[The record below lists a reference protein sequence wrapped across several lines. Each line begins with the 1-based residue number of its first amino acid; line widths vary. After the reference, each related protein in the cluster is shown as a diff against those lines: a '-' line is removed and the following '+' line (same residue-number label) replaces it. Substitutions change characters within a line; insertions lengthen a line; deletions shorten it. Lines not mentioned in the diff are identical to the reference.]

1 MELGDD
7 AEVGRRTEGDDLA
20 FALDDEP
27 HGDALHAACGE
38 RRTHLLPEDGRE
50 LEADQTVEDA
60 ARLLGVDQIHVD
72 RAGLL
77 DGFEDGPLGDFVED
91 DTLGLVNGETQHFG
105 QVPCDGF
112 SFAVFIGREPDGLG
126 LLGQRRKFL
135 DNLAFVARNFID
147 RFVVLV
153 QIDAEIFF
161 REVPDMPEARLD
173 DEILA
178 QEFFDGLGFGRGLDY
193 Y

>member
-1 MELGDD
+1 M
-7 AEVGRRTEGDDLA
+7 
-20 FALDDEP
+20 
-27 HGDALHAACGE
+27 
-38 RRTHLLPEDGRE
+38 
-50 LEADQTVEDA
+50 
-60 ARLLGVDQIHVD
+60 D
-72 RAGLL
+72 RAGRF
-77 DGFEDGPLGDFVED
+77 DGCQNCRFGNFVEND
-91 DTLGLVNGETQHFG
+91 SLGLVDRQAENLCE
-105 QVPCDGF
+105 VPGDRL

>member
-1 MELGDD
+1 M
-7 AEVGRRTEGDDLA
+7 
-20 FALDDEP
+20 
-27 HGDALHAACGE
+27 
-38 RRTHLLPEDGRE
+38 
-50 LEADQTVEDA
+50 A
-60 ARLLGVDQIHVD
+60 ARI
-72 RAGLL
+72 AGLVN
-77 DGFEDGPLGDFVED
+77 FVEND
-91 DTLGLVNGETQHFG
+91 SLGLVDRQAENLCE
-105 QVPCDGF
+105 VPGDRL

>member
-1 MELGDD
+1 
-7 AEVGRRTEGDDLA
+7 
-20 FALDDEP
+20 
-27 HGDALHAACGE
+27 
-38 RRTHLLPEDGRE
+38 
-50 LEADQTVEDA
+50 VENDS
-60 ARLLGVDQIHVD
+60 
-72 RAGLL
+72 
-77 DGFEDGPLGDFVED
+77 
-91 DTLGLVNGETQHFG
+91 LGLVDRQAENLCE
-105 QVPCDGF
+105 VPGDRL